1 MGMVR
6 CARRRNRLSGMTRPN
21 AAAVPFDLEALHD
34 AVLAARE
41 RLRPHIRETPLER
54 VAQPSRLA
62 GSRPASAAEVLLK
75 LENLQHTGSFKA
87 RGALHRL
94 LCLTADERRAGV
106 VAASSGNHGAG
117 VAWAA
122 SRLGIRATVYVPEQ
136 ASRTKIAMIERYGA
150 AVHRVGTDGLDT
162 ELHARAVAGT
172 SGATYVSPYN
182 DLAVMAGQGT
192 IGVELAEQAGA
203 EAGVGV
209 RRGIDAVYVAV
220 GGGGL
225 IGGIA
230 AYLAHAMPSA
240 RIIGAL
246 PENSPVMERS
256 VRAGAI
262 VEMESLPTLSDG
274 TAGGIEPG
282 AVTFP
287 VCRALVSEWVLVSEG
302 EIAAAMRRFMEEHHM
317 LIEGAAGVALAAFER
332 ARARHEGERVAI
344 VVCGANVALD
354 RLRAVLREEGE
365 GL

>member
-1 MGMVR
+1 MSQHD
-6 CARRRNRLSGMTRPN
+6 L
-21 AAAVPFDLEALHD
+21 AASSIPVDLQALHD

-41 RLRPHIRETPLER
+41 RLRPYIRETPLEE
-54 VAQPSRLA
+54 V
-62 GSRPASAAEVLLK
+62 PASARLTGSPAGSSAEVLLK
-75 LENLQHTGSFKA
+75 LENLQHTCSFKA

-94 LCLTADERRAGV
+94 LCLTTDERRGGV

-122 SRLGIRATVYVPEQ
+122 SRLGIRAAVYVPEQ
-136 ASRTKIAMIERYGA
+136 ASPTKIAMIERYGA
-150 AVHRVGTDGLDT
+150 DVHRVGTDGLDT
-162 ELHARAVAGT
+162 ELHARAVAEER
-172 SGATYVSPYN
+172 GATYVSPYN

-203 EAGVGV
+203 E
-209 RRGIDAVYVAV
+209 RGLDAVYVAV

-230 AYLAHAMPSA
+230 AYLARALPAA

-256 VRAGAI
+256 VRAGTI
-262 VEMESLPTLSDG
+262 VDMPSLPTLSDG

-287 VCRALVSEWVLVSEG
+287 VCQALVKEWVLVSEA

-317 LIEGAAGVALAAFER
+317 LVEGAAGVALAAFER
-332 ARARHEGERVAI
+332 ERARHAGERVAI
-344 VVCGANVALD
+344 VVCGANIALD
-354 RLRAVLREEGE
+354 RLRAVLREG
-365 GL
+365 